1 MSDLR
6 AREASS
12 TEWDQPVVE
21 LIEGDRVVGM
31 AYVDDDVLYAEFALD
46 DDGDAWAFEVADLQR
61 ALDTAAAMLLPD
73 AEGVLAGA
81 DRPDT
86 GDEHPVDVLAS
97 EFDARAA
104 HRGEEDEGFYPPQIA
119 SRLVQRAEVL
129 GLAVVSLEGC
139 RFDGGETVSIPGL
152 AVDIGAAHDG
162 EPWPMFLAGCNVQAM
177 ALLER
182 WAREPKLVLS
192 IEVGD
197 DDGERYLL

>member
-12 TEWDQPVVE
+12 ADWDQPVVE
-21 LIEGDRVVGM
+21 LVEDGQVVGM
-31 AYVDDDVLYAEFALD
+31 AYVDDEVLYVEFSPD
-46 DDGDAWAFEVADLQR
+46 EDGDPWAFDVADLQR

-73 AEGVLAGA
+73 PTPIL
-81 DRPDT
+81 T
-86 GDEHPVDVLAS
+86 GETPSDDGEHPVDVLAS
-97 EFDARAA
+97 EFDSKAI
-104 HRGEEDEGFYPPQIA
+104 HRGEEDEGFYPMQVA
-119 SRLVQRAEVL
+119 GRLVQRAEVL
-129 GLAVVSLEGC
+129 GLAVVSIEGC
-139 RFDGGETVSIPGL
+139 RFEAGEVSPVSGMS
-152 AVDIGAAHDG
+152 VDIGAAHDG

-182 WAREPKLVLS
+182 WAREPGLVLS